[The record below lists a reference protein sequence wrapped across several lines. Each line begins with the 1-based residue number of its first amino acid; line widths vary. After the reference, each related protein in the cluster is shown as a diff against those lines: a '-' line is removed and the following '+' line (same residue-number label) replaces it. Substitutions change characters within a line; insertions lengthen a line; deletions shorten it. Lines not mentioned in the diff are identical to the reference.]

1 MTKKESIF
9 FYLRKT
15 YSYIKNN
22 YSYIKKTPSLLFL
35 NPHVI
40 GLYEQIILWRENKI
54 KRHHFILVLSLIVG
68 FSTAIAAIILKNA
81 IIFMK
86 ELVSQN
92 MSGVNYLYL
101 AAPVTGILLASLYVR
116 FVVKDDISH
125 GVTKI
130 LHSISQRKARLKP
143 HNMWSSMIASTL
155 TIGFGGSVGAEAPIV
170 LTGSAIGSNLARFF
184 KMDQKTL
191 MMMIGCGASGA
202 IGGIFN
208 APIAGVVFTLEVL
221 MVDLTMTSVVPLLIS
236 SVTATATSYFF
247 MGSKAMFHIDAI
259 DSFSL
264 GRIPYLAI
272 LGITCGL
279 VSLYFTR
286 GINSLE
292 NFFRGIKKPYVKLAI
307 GGITLSGLIFFL
319 PSLYGEGYDT
329 IELLLDGDPDK
340 VMQGSLFYQFR
351 SHSWILFL
359 YLGLTVLFKVVA
371 TSATNGAGGTGGIF
385 APSLFIGSLTGY
397 MVAIGLNYFDLG
409 IPERNFA
416 FAGMAGVMSAVMHAP
431 LTGIFLIA
439 ELTGGYSLFM
449 SLMITSTIA
458 YLTIIVFERHSIY
471 SMRLAKKGE
480 LITHHKDKAVL
491 TFLNMNDEIETDL
504 VQIDPDTSLGDL
516 IKIIS
521 TSNRNIFPV
530 VNKDGLFLGILHLDE
545 VRNIMFRPEL
555 YQRFTVR
562 RLMVSPPE
570 ILKQTDSMEKVM
582 VAFDKSNAWNLP
594 VVNEKGMYIGYVSK
608 SSLFNSYRQI
618 LLEQF
623 SDD

>member
-1 MTKKESIF
+1 MRAEKNGYFYFKKTLLFIKDNF
-9 FYLRKT
+9 A
-15 YSYIKNN
+15 YIKE
-22 YSYIKKTPSLLFL
+22 TPSLLFN
-35 NPHVI
+35 NPYLLA
-40 GLYEQIILWRENKI
+40 LYEKIILWREKNI
-54 KRHHFILVLSLIVG
+54 KHHHFILILSLFVG
-68 FSTAIAAIILKNA
+68 FSTAIAAILLKSA
-81 IIFMK
+81 LLFMK
-86 ELVSQN
+86 ELVSDS
-92 MSGVNYLYL
+92 MSGVNFLYL
-101 AAPVTGILLASLYVR
+101 AAPATGIFLASLYVR
-116 FVVKDDISH
+116 KIVKDDISH

-130 LHSISQRKARLKP
+130 LYAISRRKARIKP
-143 HNMWSSMIASTL
+143 HNMWSSMVASTL

-221 MVDLTMTSVVPLLIS
+221 MVDLTMTSIVPLLIS
-236 SVTATATSYFF
+236 SVTATATSFFF
-247 MGSKAMFHIDAI
+247 MGSKAMFHFSAVE
-259 DSFSL
+259 SFSL
-264 GRIPYLAI
+264 GRIPYLLL
-272 LGITCGL
+272 LGIVCGL
-279 VSLYFTR
+279 IALYFTR
-286 GINSLE
+286 AINRLE
-292 NFFRGIKKPYVKLAI
+292 SFFQRLNSPYIKITI

-319 PSLYGEGYDT
+319 PALYGEGYDT
-329 IELLLDGDPDK
+329 IELLLSGIPDE
-340 VMQGSLFYQFR
+340 VMQGSLFYQFKNNA
-351 SHSWILFL
+351 WILFV

-385 APSLFIGSLTGY
+385 APSLFIGSITGY

-449 SLMITSTIA
+449 SLMITSTVA
-458 YLTIIVFERHSIY
+458 YLTIIVFEKHSIY

-491 TFLNMNDEIETDL
+491 TFLNTKDEIETDL
-504 VQIDPDTSLGDL
+504 VCVNPDTNLGEVV
-516 IKIIS
+516 KIIAS
-521 TSNRNIFPV
+521 SNRNIYPV
-530 VNKDGLFLGILHLDE
+530 VNAEGLFLGILHLDE
-545 VRNIMFRPEL
+545 VRNIMFRTEL
-555 YQRFTVR
+555 YERFTVR
-562 RLMVSPPE
+562 RLMITPPA
-570 ILKQTDSMEKVM
+570 IIKRSDSMEKVM
-582 VAFDKSNAWNLP
+582 ETFDKTNAWNLP
-594 VVNEKGMYIGYVSK
+594 VVDDEGMYIGYVSK

>member
-1 MTKKESIF
+1 MTKKENIF
-9 FYLRKT
+9 FYLKKI
-15 YSYIKNN
+15 YSFIINN
-22 YSYIKKTPSLLFL
+22 YSFIKKTPSLLFKNIYVL
-35 NPHVI
+35 A
-40 GLYEQIILWRENKI
+40 LYEQVIVWRESKI
-54 KRHHFILVLSLIVG
+54 KHHHFILMLSLMVG
-68 FSTAIAAIILKNA
+68 FSTALAAILLKNA
-81 IIFMK
+81 IHFMK
-86 ELVSQN
+86 DVVSLN
-92 MSGVNYLYL
+92 MNGINYLYL
-101 AAPVTGILLASLYVR
+101 AAPAVGIFLASYYVR
-116 FVVKDDISH
+116 KIVKDDISH

-130 LHSISQRKARLKP
+130 LYSISQKKARIKP

-191 MMMIGCGASGA
+191 MMMVGCGASGA

-221 MVDLTMTSVVPLLIS
+221 MIDLTMTSMVPLLIS

-247 MGSKAMFHIDAI
+247 MGSKAMFHLSTV

-264 GRIPYLAI
+264 GRIPYLLL
-272 LGITCGL
+272 LGIACGL
-279 VSLYFTR
+279 VALYFTR
-286 GINSLE
+286 SLNRLE
-292 NFFRGIKKPYVKLAI
+292 DFFRNIKKPYIKIVI
-307 GGITLSGLIFFL
+307 GGITLSALIFFL
-319 PSLYGEGYDT
+319 PALYGEGYDT
-329 IELLLDGDPDK
+329 IELLLNAEPEK
-340 VMQGSLFYQFR
+340 VMQGSLFYQFKN
-351 SHSWILFL
+351 HSWVLFL
-359 YLGLTVLFKVVA
+359 YLGLTVLFKVFA
-371 TSATNGAGGTGGIF
+371 TSATNGGGGTGGIF
-385 APSLFIGSLTGY
+385 APSLFIGSITGY

-409 IPERNFA
+409 IPEKNFA

-439 ELTGGYSLFM
+439 EVTGGYNLFM

-491 TFLNMNDEIETDL
+491 TFLNMKDEIETDL
-504 VQIDPDTSLGDL
+504 TQVEPDTSLGDL

-521 TSNRNIFPV
+521 ASQRNIFPV
-530 VNKDGLFLGILHLDE
+530 VNKEGLFLGIVHLDE

-555 YQRFTVR
+555 YQRFTAR
-562 RLMVSPPE
+562 RLMISPPE
-570 ILKQTDSMEKVM
+570 ILKRTDSMEKVM
-582 VAFDKSNAWNLP
+582 AAFDKSNAWNLP
-594 VVNEKGMYIGYVSK
+594 VVNEDGLYIGYVSK

-618 LLEQF
+618 LLERF